1 MNISNSNFRHFS
13 AVNELLAEN
22 PCSDSDADDMDEKMK
37 KMQEM
42 MGSMEEMNKAMLKT
56 LYMQI
61 FLAPEEKMIE
71 W

>member
-1 MNISNSNFRHFS
+1 MNILNVNNNHFS
-13 AVNELLAEN
+13 SVNELSSEIT
-22 PCSDSDADDMDEKMK
+22 CSDAESGGLDEKMK
-37 KMQEM
+37 KMQDM

>member
-1 MNISNSNFRHFS
+1 MNISNINNHSFS
-13 AVNELLAEN
+13 GIAESLAEN
-22 PCSDSDADDMDEKMK
+22 SCSDMDEKMK

>member
-1 MNISNSNFRHFS
+1 MNISTINIPSFS
-13 AVNELLAEN
+13 AAAESLAEN
-22 PCSDSDADDMDEKMK
+22 SCSDTEAGDMDEKMK

>member
-1 MNISNSNFRHFS
+1 MNISNINIHSFS
-13 AVNELLAEN
+13 AAAESAAEN
-22 PCSDSDADDMDEKMK
+22 LCRDTDAGDMDEKMK

-61 FLAPEEKMIE
+61 FLAPEEKKIE